1 LPASRVC
8 PPDITWQDYNKGLKW
23 ALIRDAAQPVYVD
36 EIERPAQPLWSSQQ
50 RPTAGLTNMPFL
62 AILRWFISAPKPT
75 DSEVFEMVIIG
86 ENIHVI
92 AKAVSVA
99 MRERDAKVIQ
109 DLARAQTEAG
119 ANYIDLNV
127 GPMKKDTEET
137 MQWLV
142 NTVQGASEL
151 PLSIDTMNPVA
162 MEAGLKHCRTRP
174 LLNSAS
180 GKTDSKEN
188 MLPLAKKYSCDVVIS
203 VMTDKGM
210 PPDVDSKIESIM
222 DTVTHA
228 NELGVPNEAIWV
240 DPIILPVSTAGEGQ
254 RFAVTNLEFIKILED
269 VLPGVKSTVGLSN
282 VSNGVPEE
290 LRAILN
296 RTYLAMLGRN
306 GLYSAIADP
315 LDTELVSLIKGGMPK
330 IVELI
335 HKTMDGEDIDVA
347 ALSQKEVEYVKT
359 VKVLMGET
367 LYSDA
372 WLES

>member
-1 LPASRVC
+1 VDGADKIVIIKANNGF
-8 PPDITWQDYNKGLKW
+8 DK
-23 ALIRDAAQPVYVD
+23 QPFSCYIAMVYPGY
-36 EIERPAQPLWSSQQ
+36 R
-50 RPTAGLTNMPFL
+50 TNE
-62 AILRWFISAPKPT
+62 
-75 DSEVFEMVIIG
+75 SEVLDMVIIG

-92 AKAVSVA
+92 AKAVSTA
-99 MRERDAKVIQ
+99 IRERDARVIQ
-109 DLARAQTEAG
+109 DLAKAQTEAG
-119 ANYIDLNV
+119 ADYIDLNV
-127 GPMKKDTEET
+127 GPMKKDPEEN

-142 NTVQGASEL
+142 NTVQEATGL

-162 MEAGLKHCRTRP
+162 MEAGLKGCQKRP

-180 GKTDSKEN
+180 GKSDSKEH
-188 MLPLAKKYSCDVVIS
+188 MLPLAKKYNCNVVIS

-228 NELGVPNEAIWV
+228 NELGIPNEDIWV

-282 VSNGVPEE
+282 VSNGVPNE
-290 LRAILN
+290 LRPLLN
-296 RTYLAMLGRN
+296 RVYLAMLGRN

-315 LDTELVSLIKGGMPK
+315 LDKELMSLIKGEMPK
-330 IVELI
+330 IAELI
-335 HKTMDGEDIDVA
+335 YKTMDGGDIDLS

>member
-1 LPASRVC
+1 MVYFGPQ
-8 PPDITWQDYNKGLKW
+8 TNK
-23 ALIRDAAQPVYVD
+23 
-36 EIERPAQPLWSSQQ
+36 
-50 RPTAGLTNMPFL
+50 
-62 AILRWFISAPKPT
+62 
-75 DSEVFEMVIIG
+75 SEVLDMIIIG

-99 MRERDAKVIQ
+99 IRERDAKVIRG
-109 DLARAQTEAG
+109 LAKAQTEAK
-119 ANYIDLNV
+119 ADYVDLNV
-127 GPMKKDTEET
+127 GPMKKHTEKT
-137 MQWLV
+137 MQWLL
-142 NTVQGASEL
+142 NTVQEVTNL

-162 MEAGLKHCRTRP
+162 MEAGLKHCKKRP

-180 GKTDSKEN
+180 GKTDSKQN
-188 MLPLAKKYSCDVVIS
+188 MLPLAKQYNCDVVIS

-222 DTVTHA
+222 DTVAHA
-228 NELGVPNEAIWV
+228 NELGIPNEDIWV

-282 VSNGVPEE
+282 VSNGVPEQ
-290 LRAILN
+290 LRPVLN
-296 RTYLAMLGRN
+296 RTYLVMLGRN

-315 LDTELVSLIKGGMPK
+315 LDKELMSLIKGGMPK
-330 IVELI
+330 ITELI
-335 HKTMDGEDIDVA
+335 HKAMDKEDMDLS
-347 ALSQKEVEYVKT
+347 ALSQKEVEYIKT
-359 VKVLMGET
+359 AKVLMGET

>member
-1 LPASRVC
+1 M
-8 PPDITWQDYNKGLKW
+8 I
-23 ALIRDAAQPVYVD
+23 
-36 EIERPAQPLWSSQQ
+36 
-50 RPTAGLTNMPFL
+50 
-62 AILRWFISAPKPT
+62 
-75 DSEVFEMVIIG
+75 IIG

-92 AKAVSVA
+92 AKPVSTA
-99 MRERDAKVIQ
+99 IREKDASVIR
-109 DLARAQTEAG
+109 DLAKAQTEAG

-127 GPMKKDTEET
+127 GPMKKDPEEN

-142 NTVQGASEL
+142 NTVQEATGL

-162 MEAGLKHCRTRP
+162 MEAGLKACKNRP

-180 GKTDSKEN
+180 GKTDSKGQ
-188 MLPLAKKYSCDVVIS
+188 MLPLAKKYNCDVVIS

-222 DTVTHA
+222 DTVAYA
-228 NELGVPNEAIWV
+228 NELGIPNEDIWV

-254 RFAVTNLEFIKILED
+254 RFTVANLEFIKILED

-282 VSNGVPEE
+282 VSNGVPNE
-290 LRAILN
+290 LRPLLN
-296 RTYLAMLGRN
+296 CVYLVMLARN

-315 LDTELVSLIKGGMPK
+315 LDKELVSLAKGELPK
-330 IVELI
+330 EVELI
-335 HKTMDGEDIDVA
+335 HKAMDGEYVD
-347 ALSQKEVEYVKT
+347 LFTLTRKQVEYVKT
-359 VKVLMGET
+359 AKVLMGET

>member
-1 LPASRVC
+1 M
-8 PPDITWQDYNKGLKW
+8 
-23 ALIRDAAQPVYVD
+23 VYP
-36 EIERPAQPLWSSQQ
+36 RPQ
-50 RPTAGLTNMPFL
+50 TNE
-62 AILRWFISAPKPT
+62 
-75 DSEVFEMVIIG
+75 SEVLDMVIIG

-99 MRERDAKVIQ
+99 IRERDAKVIQ
-109 DLARAQTEAG
+109 DLAKAQTEAG
-119 ANYIDLNV
+119 ADYVDLNV

-137 MQWLV
+137 MQWLL
-142 NTVQGASEL
+142 NTVQEVTNL

-162 MEAGLKHCRTRP
+162 MEAGLKRCKKRP

-180 GKTDSKEN
+180 GKTDSKQN
-188 MLPLAKKYSCDVVIS
+188 MLPLAKKYNCEVVIS

-210 PPDVDSKIESIM
+210 PPDVDSKIGSIM
-222 DTVTHA
+222 DTVTYA
-228 NELGVPNEAIWV
+228 NELGIPNEDIWV

-282 VSNGVPEE
+282 VSNGVPDE
-290 LRAILN
+290 LRPLLN
-296 RTYLAMLGRN
+296 RTYLVMLGRN

-315 LDTELVSLIKGGMPK
+315 LDKELMSLTKGEMPK
-330 IVELI
+330 IAGLI
-335 HKTMDGEDIDVA
+335 HKTMDKEDIDLS